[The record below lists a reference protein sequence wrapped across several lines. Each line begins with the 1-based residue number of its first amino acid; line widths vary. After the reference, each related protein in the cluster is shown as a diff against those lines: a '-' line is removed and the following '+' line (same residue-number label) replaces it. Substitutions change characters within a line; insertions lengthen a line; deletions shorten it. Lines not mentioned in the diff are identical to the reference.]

1 MKKRNIKTAVLTG
14 PTGAIG
20 TALCE
25 KLLAEGCT
33 VYAVCRPGSPRAA
46 SLPSSDQLHR
56 VECDLTNLMTLPDKL
71 SGIPVDVFYH
81 FGWAHT
87 IGPGRNDMPA
97 QIANIGYTIDAV
109 RAAAALGC
117 SVFVGAGSQAEYG
130 RSTAALCP
138 DTPAFPENGYG
149 MAKLCAGQ
157 MSRVECERLGLIHI
171 WARVLSVYG
180 PHDGTAT
187 MITGTIC
194 KLLAEER
201 PSLTA
206 GTQMWDYLY
215 SADAA
220 DAFWRMALYGKNG
233 AVYPLGSGQ
242 PRPLRSYIEALRDAM
257 DPTLPLG
264 LGEVSYEPNQVMHL
278 AADLTAL
285 QADTGFVP
293 STDFE
298 TGIRKTIAWVRKEH
312 HEREKASDLCDDPVL

>member
-46 SLPSSDQLHR
+46 ELPPSERLHR
-56 VECDLTNLMTLPDKL
+56 VECDLAELASLPDRL
-71 SGIPVDVFYH
+71 PGVTADVFYH

-97 QIANIGYTIDAV
+97 QIANIGYTIDSA

-130 RSTAALCP
+130 RSAAALRP
-138 DTPAFPENGYG
+138 DTAVFPENGYG

-157 MSRVECERLGLIHI
+157 MSRVECERLGISHI
-171 WARVLSVYG
+171 WARVLSIYG
-180 PHDGTAT
+180 PHDGAAT
-187 MITGTIC
+187 MISGTIR
-194 KLLAEER
+194 KLLAGER

-206 GTQMWDYLY
+206 GTQIWDYLY
-215 SADAA
+215 SEDAA
-220 DAFWRMALYGKNG
+220 DAFWRMALSGKNG

-242 PRPLRSYIEALRDAM
+242 PRPLRSYMEALRDAI
-257 DPTLPLG
+257 DPALPLG
-264 LGEVSYEPNQVMHL
+264 LGEVPFGPNQVMHL

-298 TGIRKTIAWVRKEH
+298 TGIRKTIAWVRKER
-312 HEREKASDLCDDPVL
+312 HE

>member
-1 MKKRNIKTAVLTG
+1 MKKRSIKTAVLTG

-20 TALCE
+20 VALCE
-25 KLLAEGCT
+25 KLLSEGCT

-56 VECDLTNLMTLPDKL
+56 VECDLTNLMALPDKL

-97 QIANIGYTIDAV
+97 QIANIQYTIDAV

-117 SVFVGAGSQAEYG
+117 QVFVGAGSQAEYG
-130 RSTAALCP
+130 RSAAALRP
-138 DTPAFPENGYG
+138 DTPTFPENGYG

-157 MSRVECERLGLIHI
+157 MGRIECERLGITHI
-171 WARVLSVYG
+171 WVRVLSIYG

-187 MITGTIC
+187 MITGTIR
-194 KLLAEER
+194 KLLAGEC

-220 DAFWRMALYGKNG
+220 DAFWRIALHGKSG

-242 PRPLRSYIEALRDAM
+242 PRPLRSYIEALRDAI
-257 DPTLPLG
+257 DSALPLG
-264 LGEVSYEPNQVMHL
+264 LGEIPFGPNQVMHL

-285 QADTGFVP
+285 QIDTGFMP

-298 TGIRKTIAWVRKEH
+298 TGIRKTIAWVRKEY
-312 HEREKASDLCDDPVL
+312 HE